1 MLESISPK
9 AYLLTFRE
17 DVSHFC
23 YNALKY
29 NFDVRI
35 LPRQDQTIF
44 DFNEKDFFNVSSLI
58 IDISFFKSVGDVHRY
73 FKRNE
78 YEDCNVIAVL
88 ADGGN
93 AAVIKEIK
101 KQQIDV
107 IKIPCE
113 HVFFRN
119 KIKCLSE
126 KQDQYEANEMHIS
139 SRLDNF
145 WGKSDRIAK
154 IKRKLM
160 DIAFDDSSILFEG
173 ESGTGKTLLAKT
185 LYEISGRSMKKF
197 VRVNSSVLK
206 DEIAASELYGSTSG
220 AYTGAVSKPGFFASA
235 DGGIIFFDEIN
246 NMKMSVQEDI
256 LMVLDSGRY
265 YKVGSVVEQK
275 TDVRVF
281 SATNMDINDSLN
293 KGLFRRDLFSRISDN
308 VIKIPPLRERPE
320 DIIEIMRKLFEKR
333 DVHDVNLSEDAITF
347 IMNFSWPANVRDLIR
362 CTDFMIRK
370 FRGKTVYADDISE
383 WADEHHLY

>member
-1 MLESISPK
+1 MLANISPR

-29 NFDVRI
+29 NFDVKI
-35 LPRQDQTIF
+35 LPRQDQNIF
-44 DFNEKDFFNVSSLI
+44 DFNRKDFFNVTNLI
-58 IDISFFKSVGDVHRY
+58 IDISLFKNVNDVHRY
-73 FKRNE
+73 FKRSE
-78 YEDCNVIAVL
+78 YMPCNIVAVL

-113 HVFFRN
+113 QTFFRN
-119 KIKCLSE
+119 KIKRLSE
-126 KQDQYEANEMHIS
+126 KQNHYEANELVLFSKLS
-139 SRLDNF
+139 SF
-145 WGKSDRIAK
+145 WGKSERIAN
-154 IKRKLM
+154 IKRKLI

-173 ESGTGKTLLAKT
+173 ESGTGKTLLAQSLHK
-185 LYEISGRSMKKF
+185 ISSRAMKKF

-220 AYTGAVSKPGFFASA
+220 AYTGAISKTGFFASA
-235 DGGIIFFDEIN
+235 DGGIIFFDEIG
-246 NMKMSVQEDI
+246 NMKPSVQEDI
-256 LMVLDSGRY
+256 LTVLDSGRY

-281 SATNMDINDSLN
+281 SATNSDINESLN
-293 KGLFRRDLFSRISDN
+293 KGLFRRDLFSRLSDN

-320 DIIEIMRKLFEKR
+320 DIIEIVNKIFEKR
-333 DVHDVNLSEDAITF
+333 DVNDVNLSEDAMTF

-370 FRGKTVYADDISE
+370 FRGKTVSADDISE